1 MNAGKYLRGKGM
13 SDSKAVFNKTQR
25 AESKLDYLKKSVS
38 NSVAKVLKNYEKI
51 KLNGSGNE
59 KKINAQKIKEKIAKG
74 LDQGQ
79 GLSLR
84 LKP

>member
-1 MNAGKYLRGKGM
+1 MRGR
-13 SDSKAVFNKTQR
+13 DRNLLSKAPSWHRIICSTLGDTDR
-25 AESKLDYLKKSVS
+25 CYLKKSVA
-38 NSVAKVLKNYEKI
+38 NSVSKVLKNYEKI

-74 LDQGQ
+74 LDQGK
-79 GLSLR
+79 GLSLS